1 MGPPCSC
8 AGRPHPLYLHAA
20 LQLPVQ
26 PPHGAHGAA
35 GSLALDTLQ
44 ATSRVR
50 IVDLFARD
58 WVQQDSRLVG
68 VLPVPVLVLGNL
80 PGLELLATCG
90 VYCIDTHRVIKYTEE
105 EILASVTAAPKT
117 AQFGEPGVNGRTIAC
132 RKHDDKRPPIIQGG
146 PTGAPCSEDLFLK
159 IHQSYA
165 QEPIVDTI
173 VDGVMQTIKGKDPT
187 PGTPWEI
194 AAVKAEAK
202 AVREAQ
208 MRAGRCGM
216 GL

>member
-1 MGPPCSC
+1 MTLARTITVMDVYDRAKTGEKVDEKDWDFKIIPQTAMKLKKKYGIKMDKHTIIPTDEKLCSN
-8 AGRPHPLYLHAA
+8 LF
-20 LQLPVQ
+20 
-26 PPHGAHGAA
+26 
-35 GSLALDTLQ
+35 LA
-44 ATSRVR
+44 
-50 IVDLFARD
+50 
-58 WVQQDSRLVG
+58 
-68 VLPVPVLVLGNL
+68 
-80 PGLELLATCG
+80 GLELLATCG

-105 EILASVTAAPKT
+105 EILASVENAPKS
-117 AQFGEPGVNGRTIAC
+117 AQYGVPGVNGRTIAC
-132 RKHDDKRPPIIQGG
+132 RRHDDKRAPIIQGG
-146 PTGAPCSEDLFLK
+146 PTGAPCSEEYFQA

-173 VDGVMQTIKGKDPT
+173 VDGVLQTIKGKDPT
-187 PGTPWEI
+187 PGSPWES